1 MTIKR
6 RLCPYDYP
14 ISSMEHISIV
24 HIIAILSFW
33 CFWTISKNLKKLFHI
48 KNTDTI
54 ADWPK
59 SAPFM
64 AISRCQITL
73 KLFQQYQSYQKI
85 MSNNR
90 TIAQSYNSHG
100 SAFFCPLVYRNFPTN
115 KIVPNHQGSHFQKY
129 QKNNKSINKR
139 NCKIIETS
147 FTFKC
152 SSSDI
157 QYTSS
162 CVIGAKCVIGALFIR
177 PMVPR

>member
-1 MTIKR
+1 MSI
-6 RLCPYDYP
+6 RLSYIVYGAYFNCTYNCNTFLLVFLDDLEKSKKIIPYQKYWHYCGLAKISP
-14 ISSMEHISIV
+14 IYGHISVSDYTKTFSTVPIV
-24 HIIAILSFW
+24 P
-33 CFWTISKNLKKLFHI
+33 KNHV
-48 KNTDTI
+48 
-54 ADWPK
+54 
-59 SAPFM
+59 
-64 AISRCQITL
+64 Q
-73 KLFQQYQSYQKI
+73 
-85 MSNNR
+85 
-90 TIAQSYNSHG
+90 QSYNCTFFSKKISHG

-129 QKNNKSINKR
+129 QKNNKSINKTINKR